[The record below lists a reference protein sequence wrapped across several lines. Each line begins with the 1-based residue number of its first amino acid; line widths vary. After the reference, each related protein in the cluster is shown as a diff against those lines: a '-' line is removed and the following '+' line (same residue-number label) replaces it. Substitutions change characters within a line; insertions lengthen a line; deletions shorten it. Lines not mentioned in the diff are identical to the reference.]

1 MPMLLLALSLMVQ
14 DVDLPPVSPGLCKAT
29 ADKLEPVIN
38 SVRGSLDE
46 ETRKL
51 REGRQSEYT
60 PEKLKRMMEL
70 LEADAAN
77 VAKVK
82 RRYPTATAT
91 ATELAAL
98 AELHSPDWAKYVK
111 ACAA

>member
-1 MPMLLLALSLMVQ
+1 MLLLALSLMVQ

-38 SVRGSLDE
+38 SVRGALDE

-51 REGRQSEYT
+51 RAGEKSDYT
-60 PEKLKRMMEL
+60 AERLQRMMSL

-77 VAKVK
+77 VVKVK
-82 RRYPTATAT
+82 RRYANA
-91 ATELAAL
+91 AANADELE
-98 AELHSPDWAKYVK
+98 ELNAMHSPDWADYVK